1 MSSRIRADGA
11 ADPGETQPIEEPQ
24 PDDRERNEPAPSN
37 DRRPEPANDRL
48 PGGANEDAPAAEP
61 EIDWKQRVDA
71 LTRQKYEAQRQ
82 RDEFAAML
90 QQYRQ
95 QQSYQ
100 PPPPGTPED
109 PREQGRREGRQQAAE
124 EQLQQRFNEDCNTL
138 FRRGQDEFGD
148 MQDAVS
154 ALNAVGYGNRPD
166 ALVALTRLP
175 DGHRV
180 YRQLASDLDNAARI
194 LSLAPM
200 EMAIEFAK
208 MSGRENGSIPAP
220 DVSREA
226 PAPPAA
232 VTRTPPPLRPLG
244 GNSTRAEKPLQDVS
258 MAEFIRRRDRDERRS
273 RIAR

>member
-11 ADPGETQPIEEPQ
+11 ADPGETQPVEEPQ
-24 PDDRERNEPAPSN
+24 PAKSTHQDDRERNEPAPA
-37 DRRPEPANDRL
+37 RPEAADERAQPS
-48 PGGANEDAPAAEP
+48 EDAPAAEP

-82 RDEFAAML
+82 RDEMAAML

-124 EQLQQRFNEDCNTL
+124 EQLQRRFDEDCNTL

-154 ALNAVGYGNRPD
+154 ALN
-166 ALVALTRLP
+166 
-175 DGHRV
+175 
-180 YRQLASDLDNAARI
+180 
-194 LSLAPM
+194 
-200 EMAIEFAK
+200 
-208 MSGRENGSIPAP
+208 
-220 DVSREA
+220 
-226 PAPPAA
+226 
-232 VTRTPPPLRPLG
+232 
-244 GNSTRAEKPLQDVS
+244 
-258 MAEFIRRRDRDERRS
+258 
-273 RIAR
+273 